1 MPYDIII
8 VGAGLGGLTSGALLA
23 RAGRKVLVI
32 ERGNSVGGAA
42 SSYKVGDLF
51 VEGSLHETGDPHDP
65 RDPKH
70 LPLARSGILETL
82 KWSPCGALYEVRG
95 GPLSSPLLVPDDF
108 DGAREALSA
117 RFPEARDAIARLLCE
132 MKQIASAAGTLTLS
146 DPTGH
151 RSGDIYSALM
161 SLAPAIRDW
170 KLSLSKKLQQAFGDN
185 EALKCA
191 LAANLCYYHDDPATL
206 WWVYFA
212 IAQGGLLL
220 SGGRY
225 VHSGSQRLSSALAR
239 EIKKAGGE
247 TILRRVVT
255 AIEKDGE
262 TFRVHH
268 AAKGGSDPK
277 TVEGA
282 RVVCNGAP
290 ASIAALL
297 PPKQAKLFLAPYDS
311 RRSSISL
318 FALTLGLS
326 KPPHE
331 FGFTAYST
339 QLLPDWMTTLA
350 DYAQAATLMRGEPG
364 EKMPPLAIANYA
376 AIESG
381 VPAPPYVLSIIA
393 PDILSNW
400 EGLDQHSYRAK
411 RARWQGAIIAYLNR
425 HFPGLAE
432 SIIASSFNTAFS
444 VRQYLGSPAGAVYGF
459 APTPPRSLFSAPK
472 RTPATPV
479 QGLYL
484 ASAYAGFGG
493 YSGVIQAAGECAD
506 MILRET

>member
-1 MPYDIII
+1 MRYDIII

-32 ERGNSVGGAA
+32 EKSNSVGGAA

-65 RDPKH
+65 RNPKH
-70 LPLARSGILETL
+70 NALARAGILETL
-82 KWSPCGALYEVRG
+82 KWSPGGALYEVRG
-95 GPLSSPLLVPDDF
+95 GPLSSPLLVPDDA

-117 RFPEARDAIARLLCE
+117 RFPEAREAIAQLLDE
-132 MKQIASAAGTLTLS
+132 MKQIAAAAGSLTQGGTAARR
-146 DPTGH
+146 D
-151 RSGDIYSALM
+151 GDIYSALM

-170 KLSLSKKLQQAFGDN
+170 KLSLAKKLQQAFGDN

-212 IAQGGLLL
+212 MAQGGLLL

-225 VHSGSQRLSSALAR
+225 VHGGSQRLSSSLAR

-255 AIEKDGE
+255 AIEQDGE

-268 AAKGGSDPK
+268 SAKDGSDPK
-277 TVEGA
+277 MVEGA
-282 RVVCNGAP
+282 RVICNGAP
-290 ASIAALL
+290 ASVAALL
-297 PPKQAKLFLAPYDS
+297 PPKQAKPFLAPYET
-311 RRSSISL
+311 RPTSISL

-326 KPPHE
+326 KPPRE
-331 FGFTAYST
+331 FGVSAYST
-339 QLLPDWMTTLA
+339 QLLPDWMTALA
-350 DYAQAATLMRGEPG
+350 DYAQATTLMRDEPG
-364 EKMPPLAIANYA
+364 EKMPPLAIADYS

-381 VPAPPYVLSIIA
+381 VPSPPYVLSIIA
-393 PDILSNW
+393 PDTLSNW
-400 EGLDQHSYRAK
+400 EGLDQDGYRAK
-411 RARWQGAIIAYLNR
+411 RTRWQNAIVAYLDR

-432 SIIASSFNTAFS
+432 SVVASSFNTAFS
-444 VRQYLGSPAGAVYGF
+444 VRQYLGSPGGAVYGF
-459 APTPPRSLFSAPK
+459 APIPPRSLFSGQK
-472 RTPATPV
+472 RTPVTPIP
-479 QGLYL
+479 GLYL

-493 YSGVIQAAGECAD
+493 YSGVIQAATDCAD
-506 MILRET
+506 TILREP